1 MVGFNR
7 SLELAIFHQKI
18 DNNISVTLDLDAS
31 CGIKMAAALLCEFN
45 RETQGTTGL
54 IPDSAV

>member
-7 SLELAIFHQKI
+7 VWNLLFSIRKL
-18 DNNISVTLDLDAS
+18 TLDLDAS
-31 CGIKMAAALLCEFN
+31 CGVKMAAALLCEFN
-45 RETQGTTGL
+45 RETQGTIGL